1 MPVIGHLF
9 QEGSDPVAQDVPVDN
24 NGNVFIEIF
33 SNGEYAISVQARL
46 WQNSRKGQKRLFGK
60 REVNWQSL

>member
-1 MPVIGHLF
+1 MLVIGHLF

-46 WQNSRKGQKRLFGK
+46 
-60 REVNWQSL
+60 